1 MKATVN
7 FTSPNNQP
15 LTCVAKFAIHTKN
28 ISYPKSMTGIGHVPY
43 ICSIN
48 NKQKYNTMATK
59 WNLDPTH
66 SEITFKVKHMMISN
80 IKGNFRTFTAEIE
93 SEDDTFSNAKTTA
106 TIQTDSVF
114 TNNTD
119 RDNHLKSAEF
129 FNTEE
134 HPSITFESQALNNKV
149 TGNLTVNG
157 ITKPITL
164 DVDFGGINV
173 DPWGNTKAGF
183 SFEGKINRKDFGL
196 NWNAALEAGGVMVS
210 EEVKIAGE
218 LQFVKQA

>member
-1 MKATVN
+1 
-7 FTSPNNQP
+7 
-15 LTCVAKFAIHTKN
+15 
-28 ISYPKSMTGIGHVPY
+28 
-43 ICSIN
+43 
-48 NKQKYNTMATK
+48 MATK
-59 WNLDPTH
+59 WILDPTH

-80 IKGNFRTFTAEIE
+80 VKGSFRTFTAEIE
-93 SEDDTFSNAKTTA
+93 SEDEFFANAKTTA

-129 FNTEE
+129 FNAEV
-134 HPSITFESQALNNKV
+134 HPTITFESQALNNSIV
-149 TGNLTVNG
+149 GNLTING
-157 ITKPITL
+157 ITKPVDL

-183 SFEGKINRKDFGL
+183 SFEGKISRKDFGL

-210 EEVKIAGE
+210 DDVKVAGE

>member
-1 MKATVN
+1 
-7 FTSPNNQP
+7 
-15 LTCVAKFAIHTKN
+15 
-28 ISYPKSMTGIGHVPY
+28 
-43 ICSIN
+43 
-48 NKQKYNTMATK
+48 MATK
-59 WNLDPTH
+59 WNLDPAH

-80 IKGNFRTFTAEIE
+80 IKGNFTDFTAEIDA
-93 SEDDTFSNAKTTA
+93 EDDTFRNAKTTA
-106 TIQTDSVF
+106 TIQANSISTH
-114 TNNTD
+114 NTD

-129 FNTEE
+129 FNTEAN
-134 HPSITFESQALNNKV
+134 PTITFESYALNDSV

-157 ITKPITL
+157 VTKPITL

>member
-1 MKATVN
+1 
-7 FTSPNNQP
+7 
-15 LTCVAKFAIHTKN
+15 
-28 ISYPKSMTGIGHVPY
+28 
-43 ICSIN
+43 
-48 NKQKYNTMATK
+48 MATK

-80 IKGNFRTFTAEIE
+80 VKGSFRTFNAEIE
-93 SEDDTFSNAKTTA
+93 SEDDSFTNAKTTA
-106 TIQTDSVF
+106 TIQTDSIF
-114 TNNTD
+114 TNNAD

-129 FNTEE
+129 FNAEE
-134 HPSITFESQALNNKV
+134 HPTITFDSQALNNTV

-164 DVDFGGINV
+164 DIDFGGINV

-210 EEVKIAGE
+210 DEVKIAGE

>member
-1 MKATVN
+1 
-7 FTSPNNQP
+7 
-15 LTCVAKFAIHTKN
+15 
-28 ISYPKSMTGIGHVPY
+28 
-43 ICSIN
+43 
-48 NKQKYNTMATK
+48 MATK

-80 IKGNFRTFTAEIE
+80 VKGSFRTFTAEIE
-93 SEDDTFSNAKTTA
+93 AEDEFFANAKTTA

-129 FNTEE
+129 FNAEA
-134 HPSITFESQALNNKV
+134 HPTITFESQKLNNEV
-149 TGNLTVNG
+149 VGNLTING
-157 ITKPITL
+157 ITKSITL

-183 SFEGKINRKDFGL
+183 SFEGKISRKDFGL
-196 NWNAALEAGGVMVS
+196 NWNAALEAGGVMVNDD
-210 EEVKIAGE
+210 VKIAGE
-218 LQFVKQA
+218 LQFVKQV

>member
-1 MKATVN
+1 
-7 FTSPNNQP
+7 
-15 LTCVAKFAIHTKN
+15 
-28 ISYPKSMTGIGHVPY
+28 
-43 ICSIN
+43 
-48 NKQKYNTMATK
+48 MATK
-59 WNLDPTH
+59 WNLDPAH

-80 IKGNFRTFTAEIE
+80 IKGNFTDFTAEIDA
-93 SEDDTFSNAKTTA
+93 EDDTFANAKTTA
-106 TIQTDSVF
+106 TIQTQSIS

-129 FNTEE
+129 FNAEANPT
-134 HPSITFESQALNNKV
+134 ITFESSALNNEV
-149 TGNLTVNG
+149 TGTLTLNG
-157 ITKPITL
+157 VTKPVVL
-164 DVDFGGINV
+164 DVEFGGINV